1 MKKFSKDPLC
11 IIGGY
16 TVIALH
22 IFGVV
27 GVIWLV
33 KFSIMLLI
41 NY

>member
-1 MKKFSKDPLC
+1 MKKFSKDPLR
-11 IIGGY
+11 ILRGY

-33 KFSIMLLI
+33 KFSVMFLI